1 MKKIFKITA
10 YCTIFISMVFTSCL
24 KDDSLTLDTGL
35 SNSVVEFANTGSIA
49 TSPSGGAAPR
59 YSIDLG
65 SLSTGDTTSFKV
77 NVDFAGANTA
87 PEDITVTVDI
97 DESILT
103 LYNQVH
109 SVDNANFIAP
119 PAEMIENSFPLTIT
133 IPKGQLFAQAIMHI
147 TLPSSFDFNATYALP
162 LKIVSTSVGDVSGNF
177 GTAMYSLNV
186 RNIYDGIYDLTG
198 TILREGDPVL
208 SGSTTGEISM
218 TTTGPYSIQ
227 YNYHPWHG
235 GSTTGGIDGLTLTI
249 DPATNKV
256 TVTSTANPALTNLT
270 TYDNRYDP
278 STKTFY
284 VSYYWGSGPTN
295 RAATDTLVYNRVR

>member
-10 YCTIFISMVFTSCL
+10 YFTIFTSMVFTSCL
-24 KDDSLTLDTGL
+24 KDDSLTLDTAL
-35 SNSVVEFANTGSIA
+35 SNSVTEFGNTGSIA
-49 TSPSGGAAPR
+49 TMPSNGAAPR

-65 SLSTGDTTSFKV
+65 SLSTGDTASFKV
-77 NVDFAGANTA
+77 NVDYAGANTA
-87 PEDITVTVDI
+87 PQDITVTLDI
-97 DESILT
+97 DESILA

-109 SVDNANFIAP
+109 SIDAVNFIAP

-133 IPKGQLFAQAIMHI
+133 IPKGQLFGQAVIHV
-147 TLPSSFDFNATYALP
+147 TLPSTFDFNATYALP
-162 LKIVSTSVGDVSGNF
+162 LKIASTSVGDVSGNF

-186 RNIYDGIYDLTG
+186 RNIYDGIYDLSG
-198 TILREGDPVL
+198 TILREGDLVL

-227 YNYHPWHG
+227 YDYHPWHG
-235 GSTTGGIDGLTLTI
+235 GSTVGGIDGLTLTI
-249 DPATNKV
+249 DPATYKV
-256 TVTSTANPALTNLT
+256 KVSSTGNPALTNLT

-278 STKTFY
+278 NTKTFY
-284 VSYYWGSGPTN
+284 VSYYWGAGPTN